1 MQELI
6 NTSIRVEVLG
16 KLEELARQ
24 HQVTII
30 SAIESGSRSWGF
42 PSPDSDY
49 DVRFVYAHAP
59 EWYIQLDPERDV
71 IELPVNAVLDIGG
84 WDVRKAMTLANSGN
98 SVIQEWLISP
108 LVYRE
113 DPQRAVSVHA
123 LY

>member
-1 MQELI
+1 MQERI
-6 NTSIRVEVLG
+6 NTSIRAEVLG

-98 SVIQEWLISP
+98 SVIQESGVVKFYSP
-108 LVYRE
+108 
-113 DPQRAVSVHA
+113 Q
-123 LY
+123 